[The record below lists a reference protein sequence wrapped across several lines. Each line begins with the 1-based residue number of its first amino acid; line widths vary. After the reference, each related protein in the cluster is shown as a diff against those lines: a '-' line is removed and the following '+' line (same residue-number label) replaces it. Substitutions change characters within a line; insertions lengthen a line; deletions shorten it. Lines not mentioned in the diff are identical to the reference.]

1 MDSGHLRVPFVFWL
15 HDLRMSFDFTAVQS
29 PFRMQPGLRKLAAG
43 AAQLTPNRLGDR
55 ALREKLAV
63 LFSHASQAL
72 LSAPHFDA
80 APALQ
85 ALCAHAAA
93 EHPAAFSVDE
103 LGHVHAHQLGWSL
116 HGQELHHHPKAA
128 PEIGACLAA
137 LSPSWRLAGLLSL
150 AFAEDFAVI
159 DGSTAH
165 IPWMAVCLPSHW
177 APETKVGRHFAEVHA
192 PVADNQMLI
201 TASAHLA
208 RLVTGADRWER
219 YVWTITRHPRLHAHP
234 AHLDSAPWPPDSDA
248 DAAQIAS
255 LSYFRTERQTFIP
268 APELRLAMFTIHVD
282 VQPLTNALANPAQA
296 QQLHNAVASMSPA
309 VLAYR
314 GLTTVRDRLLT
325 WLTTQAAA

>member
-1 MDSGHLRVPFVFWL
+1 MA
-15 HDLRMSFDFTAVQS
+15 FDFTAVQS

-43 AAQLTPNRLGDR
+43 ASQLTPNRIGDR

-72 LSAPHFDA
+72 LSTPDFDA
-80 APALQ
+80 APALR

-93 EHPAAFSVDE
+93 EQPGAFSIDE
-103 LGHVHAHQLGWSL
+103 LGCVHAHQLGWSL
-116 HGQELHHHPKAA
+116 QGHELRQHPNAA
-128 PEIGACLAA
+128 PEIGACLNA
-137 LSPSWRLAGLLSL
+137 LPPSWRLAGLLSL

-159 DGSTAH
+159 DGHTAH

-208 RLVTGADRWER
+208 RLVTGTERWER

-234 AHLDSAPWPPDSDA
+234 AHLDSAEWPSQSHA
-248 DAAQIAS
+248 DATQVAAV
-255 LSYFRTERQTFIP
+255 SYFRTERQTFIP

-282 VQPLTNALANPAQA
+282 VQPLAGALTNAAQA
-296 QQLHNAVASMSPA
+296 QQLHDAVVTMSPA

-314 GLTTVRDRLLT
+314 GLTPVRDRLLT
-325 WLTTQAAA
+325 WLTTQAAL